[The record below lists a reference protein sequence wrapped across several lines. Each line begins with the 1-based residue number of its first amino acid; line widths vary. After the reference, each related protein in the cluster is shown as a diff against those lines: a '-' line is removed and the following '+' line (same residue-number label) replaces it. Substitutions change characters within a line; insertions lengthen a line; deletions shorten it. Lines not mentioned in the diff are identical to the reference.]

1 MSAATNRGP
10 AGAPPPPPG
19 GWQLLALSGEITE
32 PVSAVALGSRALVA
46 VRGTDGQV
54 RVFDGT
60 CPHRGASLGLGGRH
74 LVPEQAGVPE
84 SIVCPFHG
92 KRIGLGADTGRL
104 CVREHEVI
112 ESGDAVFVRLT
123 DLPGR
128 DLGFSAA
135 MRGIGVTHRLVAA
148 VTGEAAVPPELIIEN
163 AFDFTHFP
171 QVHLVPRVA
180 KPKVWVGSGGELN
193 ITTAFHTQAPDWE
206 AAQGD
211 FTSDF
216 HARAFSPNLVVSELG
231 SGASSR
237 FVVTGAVPAPAGC
250 LVRIA
255 VAVRHG
261 EPRET
266 TAAIVEGSRIAFQ
279 QDLVIWNNLDL
290 GATERLDSSDRPVLA
305 FRAFCGSFATRP
317 VGPGTPA
324 PAKAAG
330 SLTAANRGER

>member
-1 MSAATNRGP
+1 MSAATGRGP
-10 AGAPPPPPG
+10 AVAPPPPG
-19 GWQLLALSGEITE
+19 GWQLLALAGEIAE

-46 VRGTDGQV
+46 VRGDDGRL

-60 CPHRGASLGLGGRH
+60 CPHRGASLGRGGRLH
-74 LVPEQAGVPE
+74 VPMQAGVPE

-92 KRIGLGADTGRL
+92 KRIGLGAGTGRL

-112 ESGDAVFVRLT
+112 ESGDAVFVRLS

-128 DLGFSAA
+128 DLGFSEA
-135 MRGIGVTHRLVAA
+135 MRGIGATHRLLAA

-180 KPKVWVGSGGELN
+180 KPKVWIGGGGELN

-206 AAQGD
+206 SAQGD

-216 HARAFSPNLVVSELG
+216 HARAYSPNLVVSELG

-250 LVRIA
+250 VVRIA
-255 VAVRHG
+255 VAVRPG
-261 EPRET
+261 EPPET
-266 TAAIVEGSRIAFQ
+266 TGAIIEGSRIAFE

-290 GATERLDSSDRPVLA
+290 GAQESLDSSDRPVLA

-317 VGPGTPA
+317 AEPGVPPLA
-324 PAKAAG
+324 SAVD
-330 SLTAANRGER
+330 SLTAAGRGAR